1 MQDDEMSDSGRVGET
16 PIDAASRA
24 PEHAPGL
31 ATLAIRTGH
40 VRTAEGEHCE
50 PIFATS
56 SFVFASAA
64 EAADRFSGEQPG
76 NIYSRFTNPTVR
88 AFEQRLAAMEGGEAC
103 VATASGMAAIL
114 ATCMGLLQ
122 AGDRIL
128 AARSLFGST
137 TMLFD
142 KYLARFGIATDYVP
156 LSDLEAWAAAIR
168 PETKLLFAETPSNPL
183 TEMVAIRPLSEI
195 AHARGCLLA
204 IDNCF
209 CTPALQRPLEH
220 GADLVIHSATKYL
233 DGQGRCVGGAVVG
246 DAKRV
251 GEDVFGV
258 IRTAGPSLSPFNAWL
273 FLKGLETLQLRMQ
286 AHAASAAALARWL
299 AEHPAVARVHY
310 PGLPDHPQHHLI
322 APGPSELAAN
332 SPGDAQQQTGGGI
345 LAFEVAAPSASRA
358 REAAWS
364 VIDATRMLSITANLG
379 DTKTTITHP
388 ATTTHGRLSPE
399 ARAAA
404 GISEDLIRV
413 AVGLE
418 DLADIQADL
427 ARGLDALIPVRLRS
441 RSVAESR

>member
-1 MQDDEMSDSGRVGET
+1 MN
-16 PIDAASRA
+16 
-24 PEHAPGL
+24 L
-31 ATLAIRTGH
+31 ATRAIRTGH
-40 VRTAEGEHCE
+40 QRTAEGEHCE

-56 SFVFASAA
+56 SFVFESAA
-64 EAADRFSGEQPG
+64 EAAARFSGEQPG

-88 AFEQRLAAMEGGEAC
+88 AFEQRLAALEGGESC

-156 LSDLEAWAAAIR
+156 LSDLDAWAAAIR

-195 AHARGCLLA
+195 AHAQGCLLA

-251 GEDVFGV
+251 GEEVFGV
-258 IRTAGPSLSPFNAWL
+258 VRTDR
-273 FLKGLETLQLRMQ
+273 K
-286 AHAASAAALARWL
+286 
-299 AEHPAVARVHY
+299 
-310 PGLPDHPQHHLI
+310 
-322 APGPSELAAN
+322 
-332 SPGDAQQQTGGGI
+332 
-345 LAFEVAAPSASRA
+345 
-358 REAAWS
+358 S
-364 VIDATRMLSITANLG
+364 V
-379 DTKTTITHP
+379 
-388 ATTTHGRLSPE
+388 
-399 ARAAA
+399 
-404 GISEDLIRV
+404 V
-413 AVGLE
+413 
-418 DLADIQADL
+418 
-427 ARGLDALIPVRLRS
+427 
-441 RSVAESR
+441 